1 MMSTSSCVEKIFN
14 TASGGRRS
22 SPRFVNKSLE
32 LVERNLT
39 TSIIKRN
46 ERKRQRL
53 DDEKEESEVSIVPAK
68 NVANGIE
75 ASKGS
80 PAQIAPGTN
89 AHYLVVKTLRTFNR
103 HYLHFVQEEEQRVR
117 GIVVNAS
124 MLKVDEGEDQIKKRG
139 SKRPDLK
146 AISKMLEDQA
156 VLYPKK
162 RIGHLPGIDVG
173 HHFFSRAEMVAL
185 GLHSHWLNGIDYM
198 GVPYGKMAEYSEYS
212 FPLAICIVLSGM
224 YEDDLDNSEDIIYT
238 GQGGH
243 DLLGNKRQIKDQKME
258 RGNLALK
265 NSMLHDVPVR
275 VVRGHESA
283 SSYCGKVYTY
293 DGLYKVHKYWAEK
306 GVSGFTV
313 FKYQLKRLKGQPA
326 LTTNQVPFIRAQV
339 RQSIS
344 MIRGL
349 VCEDI
354 SGGQENFPIPATNIV
369 DDACFPPPGYRYCK
383 SIQVA
388 KGLKL
393 PRNAHGCKCKGDC
406 INPRLCACARFN
418 GLDFPYVRRNGGRL
432 IEAKAVVFE
441 CGPSCSCQPGCANR
455 ISQQGL
461 KYHLEVFRT
470 LDKGWAVRSWDT
482 IPSGAPVCEYTGII
496 RRTDD
501 MENVSENNFIFEIDC
516 LQTMKGLDGRE
527 GIHTVMMVITGIC
540 SC

>member
-1 MMSTSSCVEKIFN
+1 MEIYLWPWNFGSSC
-14 TASGGRRS
+14 
-22 SPRFVNKSLE
+22 SL
-32 LVERNLT
+32 
-39 TSIIKRN
+39 
-46 ERKRQRL
+46 
-53 DDEKEESEVSIVPAK
+53 
-68 NVANGIE
+68 
-75 ASKGS
+75 
-80 PAQIAPGTN
+80 
-89 AHYLVVKTLRTFNR
+89 
-103 HYLHFVQEEEQRVR
+103 
-117 GIVVNAS
+117 
-124 MLKVDEGEDQIKKRG
+124 
-139 SKRPDLK
+139 
-146 AISKMLEDQA
+146 
-156 VLYPKK
+156 PKK
-162 RIGHLPGIDVG
+162 RIGHLPGICCM
-173 HHFFSRAEMVAL
+173 AEMVAL

-326 LTTNQVPFIRAQV
+326 LTTNQVIWSVMPESKYP
-339 RQSIS
+339 RQS
-344 MIRGL
+344 RKT
-349 VCEDI
+349 
-354 SGGQENFPIPATNIV
+354 GQENFPIPATNIV
-369 DDACFPPPGYRYCK
+369 DDACFPPPGKCSYRYSK

-418 GLDFPYVRRNGGRL
+418 GLDFPYVRRN
-432 IEAKAVVFE
+432 VVFE

-516 LQTMKGLDGRE
+516 LQTMKKRPGDVSFIMDVDEKKLENPEFCIDAGSIGNVARFINHSCEPNLFVQCILSWHHDIRLAKIMLFAELTYDYGYALDSVVGPDGRIKQMECRCGPQSAE
-527 GIHTVMMVITGIC
+527 GACTKAEDRRTHSIVEEQGF
-540 SC
+540 